1 MRQFMMTVMALTAFG
16 AMLVTAQAENQTPSS
31 PTVSGPAKKRTV
43 PQSVRDAAKPPP
55 EWDLAHPGRA
65 GDHVSAALQ
74 SASTCTGLKS
84 VCVSDC
90 IALYGGPSTYFE
102 IVRTRWLPYCENVCS
117 FQWEQ
122 CKKTG
127 FWEGYLIHRSA
138 ERR

>member
-1 MRQFMMTVMALTAFG
+1 MKKVMTAAFALSALEFG
-16 AMLVTAQAENQTPSS
+16 ATVVTAQAENH
-31 PTVSGPAKKRTV
+31 SGPAKKRTV
-43 PQSVRDAAKPPP
+43 PQNVRDAAKPPP

-102 IVRTRWLPYCENVCS
+102 IVRTRWLPYCENVCN

-127 FWEGYLIHRSA
+127 FWEGFLIHRSA